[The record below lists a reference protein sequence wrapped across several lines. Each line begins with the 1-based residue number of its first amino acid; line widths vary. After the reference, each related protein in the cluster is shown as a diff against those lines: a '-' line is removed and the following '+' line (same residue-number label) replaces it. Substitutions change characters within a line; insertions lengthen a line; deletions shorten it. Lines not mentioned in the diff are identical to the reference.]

1 MKKYYDL
8 HEKDKQNFMKQ
19 WNPYG
24 VCLEDLQI
32 YYYTSELRDRLD
44 LKKSFDVK
52 ILTKA
57 KKMYGSKHIMITE

>member
-1 MKKYYDL
+1 
-8 HEKDKQNFMKQ
+8 MKQ